1 MGINATNNE
10 STNNDIDAQPKKEK
24 SQSDD
29 MRDTFLQMIV
39 TQMQN
44 QDPTKP
50 MDNTDLT
57 SQLAQIASLESMNRL
72 NDTVTG
78 ISMQINSGQSLQAT
92 NLVGK
97 SVLIPG
103 SDMVLSPVQNN
114 SKQHIIKANNPLP
127 GDEISAYGEQDDD
140 GKIVVDDKT
149 PFDKNEFIGDVPD
162 ETGYISTPFGFFLAK
177 PADKIDITIRDKN
190 KGIVRTI
197 TIEGETKQDIYD
209 KTWDGRNDKGEL
221 VLDTKG
227 KYTFEIKASM
237 KGEEIPESSVVRLKY
252 AKVNGV
258 TPGADVPLLDV
269 GIGHSVS
276 LAEIFKVYPDS

>member
-1 MGINATNNE
+1 MGINAANNDP
-10 STNNDIDAQPKKEK
+10 TNNDIDAQKKPPK

-57 SQLAQIASLESMNRL
+57 SQLAQIATLESMNKL
-72 NDTVTG
+72 NDSVSG
-78 ISMQINSGQSLQAT
+78 ISQQISSAQSLQAT

-103 SDMVLSPVQNN
+103 SDMVLSAVQSNTE
-114 SKQHIIKANNPLP
+114 QHVIKADNPLP
-127 GDEISAYGEQDDD
+127 GDEISAYSEPDDD
-140 GKIVVDDKT
+140 GKI
-149 PFDKNEFIGDVPD
+149 IMGDEIPLD

-177 PADKIDITIRDKN
+177 PADKIEITIRDKN

-197 TIEGETKQDIYD
+197 TIEGETKPDIYD

-258 TPGADVPLLDV
+258 TPGAAAPLLDV
-269 GIGHSVS
+269 GIGHSVLLS
-276 LAEIFKVYPDS
+276 EIFKVYPDS

>member
-10 STNNDIDAQPKKEK
+10 STNNDIDAQKKPQK

-57 SQLAQIASLESMNRL
+57 SQLAQIASLESMNKL
-72 NDTVTG
+72 NDSVTG
-78 ISMQINSGQSLQAT
+78 ISQQINSGQSLQAT
-92 NLVGK
+92 QLVGK

-103 SDMVLSPVQNN
+103 SELVLTPLDTGDMQDMQELVKPV
-114 SKQHIIKANNPLP
+114 NPLP
-127 GDEISAYGEQDDD
+127 G
-140 GKIVVDDKT
+140 
-149 PFDKNEFIGDVPD
+149 PD
-162 ETGYISTPFGFFLAK
+162 ESVTQFADDESSNSGFESSPFGFFLGK

-197 TIEGETKQDIYD
+197 TIEGETKPDLYD
-209 KTWDGRNDKGEL
+209 RIWDGRNDDGEL
-221 VLDTKG
+221 VADTKG
-227 KYTFEIKASM
+227 KYTFEVKASL
-237 KGEEIPESSVVRLKY
+237 KGEEIAETSIVRLKY

-258 TPGADVPLLDV
+258 TPGADAPLLDV
-269 GIGHSVS
+269 GIGHSVLLS
-276 LAEIFKVYPDS
+276 EIFKVYPSN